1 MTDTPNNG
9 PSVIVEGVGKLYR
22 LYPDPRARLKELLF
36 LGKKKFHSEK
46 WALRDINFE
55 LWPGQAL
62 GVIGVNGAGKSTLL
76 KILTGTSRQDEG
88 RFEMNGTVSSMLE
101 LGAGFHPEFTGRENI
116 FMNAAV
122 QGIPR
127 ALVKERYEEIA
138 AFSELG
144 EFLERPVRTYSSG
157 MAMRLGFAA
166 SMLVNPDIL
175 ILDEVLAVGDAH
187 FQKKC
192 MDKFAEYR
200 SADKTILFVS
210 HSVYHIREICDRAIW
225 IHEGKMVMDGDP
237 IEVTDEYE
245 NILLQMQADYAL
257 RREGPEGELVRG
269 LAAIE
274 SVTLHLGNGAEP
286 RGDFKTGDDLCL
298 RFRYVNPEEGEP
310 VYPMIAVLRN
320 DGTLVFAS
328 RPERPLV
335 TSTESQEVRMRI
347 PDLRLLAGQYEV
359 AAYITDKSAAHFID
373 QRQGAV
379 RFKVTHQGLHKG
391 IYLADT
397 RWEVPERAGRDG
409 R

>member
-1 MTDTPNNG
+1 
-9 PSVIVEGVGKLYR
+9 
-22 LYPDPRARLKELLF
+22 
-36 LGKKKFHSEK
+36 
-46 WALRDINFE
+46 
-55 LWPGQAL
+55 
-62 GVIGVNGAGKSTLL
+62 
-76 KILTGTSRQDEG
+76 
-88 RFEMNGTVSSMLE
+88 MLE
-101 LGAGFHPEFTGRENI
+101 LGAGFHPEFSGKENI

-127 ALVKERYEEIA
+127 VQVKERYEEIA

-237 IEVTDEYE
+237 ISVTDEYE
-245 NILLQMQADYAL
+245 NILLQLQANFAM
-257 RREGPEGELVRG
+257 RREGPEGKLVRG
-269 LAAIE
+269 LATIE
-274 SVTLHLGNGAEP
+274 DVSLHLGNDDEP
-286 RGDFKTGDDLCL
+286 RREFQTGDDVTL
-298 RFRYVNPEEGEP
+298 RFSYVNPEEGEP
-310 VYPMIAVLRN
+310 VFPMIAILRN
-320 DGTLVFAS
+320 DGTLVFAA
-328 RPERPLV
+328 RPEQPLV
-335 TSTESQEVRMRI
+335 TSTESQEVRLRI
-347 PDLRLLAGQYEV
+347 PNLRLLAGEYEI

-373 QRQGAV
+373 QRQGAA
-379 RFKVTHQGLHKG
+379 RMKVSHQGLHKG
-391 IYLADT
+391 IFLADT
-397 RWEVPERAGRDG
+397 SWEVPGGPSGA
-409 R
+409 